1 MLCTICS
8 SALTGFA
15 LYFVNAVIEAHR
27 FALVPKVPK
36 RDDEELK
43 SKAEGVIIGFG
54 STRLMACFL
63 CCLRCKPSY
72 ARTATQLWDEDDF
85 EKDANVLPEPECD
98 RLRKEVF
105 KFSAKKESLNLVDPR
120 TSRASLSTEDD
131 SRPSHQSHRFSS
143 SRCACFHPLH
153 ADGVM
158 RCDPCSLFL
167 IKPSSLS

>member
-1 MLCTICS
+1 LLCTFRS

-15 LYFVNAVIEAHR
+15 LYFVNAIIEAHR
-27 FALVPKVPK
+27 FALVPKVPTK

-43 SKAEGVIIGFG
+43 SKADGVIIGFG
-54 STRLMACFL
+54 STRLMSCLL

-85 EKDANVLPEPECD
+85 EKDANALPEPECD
-98 RLRKEVF
+98 RLRIEVF
-105 KFSAKKESLNLVDPR
+105 KFSAKKVSLNLVDPQ

-131 SRPSHQSHRFSS
+131 SRPSQP
-143 SRCACFHPLH
+143 RCACIHPLY
-153 ADGVM
+153 ADCVM

-167 IKPSSLS
+167 IEPSSLS